1 MAKIITEQVYKIY
14 LAYLDDITNKLDQI
28 TEGLYTKREQELND
42 LLTLRGELLEILDGL
57 CELADVMQY
66 YQIELEKLTK
76 LSNVANKLLGKASE
90 KLALKEKEGGSRL
103 KRISTTGIAKLNI
116 VENRLNVTYERI
128 KKTKGLENMYL
139 EDEEDD
145 RFRTAVDTV
154 SQIVNGED
162 VQVEENI
169 ADIVVLLLAES
180 DEEKTMPLNK
190 LLAIKKEKY
199 QKENK
204 SLGEI
209 WREKQ
214 KRKY

>member
-1 MAKIITEQVYKIY
+1 MAKIMTEQVYIIY

-28 TEGLYTKREQELND
+28 TENLYSRRNQNFNELLQIRE
-42 LLTLRGELLEILDGL
+42 ELLEILDGL

-76 LSNVANKLLGKASE
+76 LTNVANKLLGKASE

-103 KRISTTGIAKLNI
+103 KRISKTGIAKLNI

-128 KKTKGLENMYL
+128 KKAKGLENMYL
-139 EDEEDD
+139 EDQEDD

-154 SQIVNGED
+154 SQIVNGQD
-162 VQVEENI
+162 VQVDENI

-180 DEEKTMPLNK
+180 DAEKTMPLNE
-190 LLAIKKEKY
+190 LLAIKKQKY

-204 SLGEI
+204 NLLRGI
-209 WREKQ
+209 
-214 KRKY
+214 

>member
-1 MAKIITEQVYKIY
+1 MAKIMTEQVYIIY

-28 TEGLYTKREQELND
+28 TENLYSRRNQNFNELLQIRE
-42 LLTLRGELLEILDGL
+42 ELLEILDGL

-103 KRISTTGIAKLNI
+103 KRISKTGIAKLNI

-128 KKTKGLENMYL
+128 KKAKGLENMYL
-139 EDEEDD
+139 EDQEDD
-145 RFRTAVDTV
+145 RFRKAVDTV
-154 SQIVNGED
+154 SQIVNGQN
-162 VQVEENI
+162 VQVDENI
-169 ADIVVLLLAES
+169 ADIVALLLAES
-180 DEEKTMPLNK
+180 DAEKTMPLNE
-190 LLAIKKEKY
+190 LLAIKKQKY

-204 SLGEI
+204 NLGGI
-209 WREKQ
+209 
-214 KRKY
+214 

>member
-90 KLALKEKEGGSRL
+90 KLAIKEKEGGSRL
-103 KRISTTGIAKLNI
+103 KRISKTGIAKLNI

-128 KKTKGLENMYL
+128 KKAKGLENMYL
-139 EDEEDD
+139 EDQEDD
-145 RFRTAVDTV
+145 RFRAAVDTV

-190 LLAIKKEKY
+190 LLAIKKQKY
-199 QKENK
+199 QKGNK

-209 WREKQ
+209 
-214 KRKY
+214 